1 MEKYKREFKRHR
13 SQMKKHHIY
22 LNEVSKERRER
33 MVKNLSIK
41 RMAENFPEVIKQFS
55 SQSKE
60 I

>member
-1 MEKYKREFKRHR
+1 
-13 SQMKKHHIY
+13 MKKYHIY
-22 LNEVSKERRER
+22 SKQVLKERRER
-33 MVKNLSIK
+33 MEKNLSIK

>member
-1 MEKYKREFKRHR
+1 
-13 SQMKKHHIY
+13 MKKHHIY